1 MATDLSEQNTCEKA
15 PNLRPTFSEMATNA
29 IRFWEPMR
37 VVYNLV
43 LAGVVVGHTALYWQ
57 AWRELLSVDLVLWLF
72 MLAVMANLCYCAAYI
87 VDLFVQFSD
96 FRAWWRWLRWGLF
109 LLGTSFAAVLTR
121 FFVTGQF

>member
-1 MATDLSEQNTCEKA
+1 
-15 PNLRPTFSEMATNA
+15 MATNA

-57 AWRELLSVDLVLWLF
+57 AWRELLSVDVVLWMF

-87 VDLFVQFSD
+87 VDLFVQFSE
-96 FRAWWRWLRWGLF
+96 FRTWWRWLRWGLF
-109 LLGTSFAAVLTR
+109 LIGTSFAAILAR
-121 FFVTGQF
+121 FCITGQI

>member
-1 MATDLSEQNTCEKA
+1 MSTAVQN
-15 PNLRPTFSEMATNA
+15 PNLASATGRPTFSEMATNA

-37 VVYNLV
+37 IVYNLV

-96 FRAWWRWLRWGLF
+96 FRALWRWLRWGLF
-109 LLGTSFAAVLTR
+109 LIGTSFAAVLTR